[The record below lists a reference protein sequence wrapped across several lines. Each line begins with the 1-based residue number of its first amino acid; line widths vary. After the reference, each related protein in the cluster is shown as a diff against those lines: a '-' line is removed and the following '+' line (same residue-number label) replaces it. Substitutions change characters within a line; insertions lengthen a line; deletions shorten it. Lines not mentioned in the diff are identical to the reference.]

1 MNGRPVSGL
10 SVRSTVD
17 STVGLGIGEGVERGA
32 AVGLGET
39 TSVLVEEPALKSA
52 DS

>member
-1 MNGRPVSGL
+1 M
-10 SVRSTVD
+10 RSTVD
-17 STVGLGIGEGVERGA
+17 STAGLGSGVGVERGA
-32 AVGLGET
+32 AVGLGEP